1 MSLSASAS
9 SSAFSARNASTSASS
24 PLAPPHSPTKA
35 NGAASTSNGT
45 VLQGEGDLW
54 SSILDSVKTTKAVQT
69 KQCIVLGAPRSG
81 KSSLVSRLRT
91 TDGQLP
97 PHLELDKPDAA
108 GKGKA
113 LDLGMSYEVM
123 DVRDEGDDGDTLGRL
138 GFYQI
143 STSDPA
149 RVRLVSLAISRIPL
163 VDSLV
168 VIVLDWQKPWTF
180 VQELEYWIDL
190 VEAALVQ
197 GSAEEGAADREED
210 EREEGKRT
218 LEATLRAYQEP
229 NANGAMPST
238 SSASVHAADA
248 PLPAGTLLENLG
260 LGLVIVCTKADQ
272 MNMLERDRE
281 FSEDLFDYVQQLI
294 RTVALR
300 YGAAV
305 FYTSQ
310 TAPAT
315 YAKLRQYL
323 LHRLFSPAVRPS
335 LSSSSAPN
343 SSSATEKTR
352 AAPNQASRQSAR
364 ASFPFLHRANVI
376 DRDQVLVPAGWDTWG
391 KIKILRERFDCDAC
405 GQSWEADLD
414 TKRRAREKA
423 EETGNAGEKVTGGL
437 RDEYASV
444 VVDFDARNKLRYT
457 AQPIAPTG
465 MTQAEDEQAFLRQHY
480 EVLQAEVAKDP
491 RLAFRQPVAGSMS
504 SGGFGPSTVGP
515 MAGSTLDLPTVA
527 STLERAREAA
537 GASARDSLPVRTD
550 ERYRTSMSRQNSGS
564 SQPARS
570 PQLGSSTS
578 PTLPSA
584 AAFLSRTSS
593 QQSASAV
600 SSSTV
605 PTTQGS
611 TSTAGNA
618 AGGNQVLADFFQSLL
633 TARTA
638 GAAAPSTTTG
648 ATSSAPTGVAALRSS
663 TRDGTTADATRR
675 EA

>member
-9 SSAFSARNASTSASS
+9 GSGSGSHLASGGAAAATS
-24 PLAPPHSPTKA
+24 LAPPSSPTKA
-35 NGAASTSNGT
+35 ATGENGGVS
-45 VLQGEGDLW
+45 LPGEGNLW
-54 SSILDSVKTTKAVQT
+54 SSILDSVKTTKAVQS
-69 KQCIVLGAPRSG
+69 KQCIVLGAPRAG
-81 KSSLVSRLRT
+81 KSSLVSRLGT
-91 TDGQLP
+91 SDGHLP
-97 PHLELDKPDAA
+97 PHLEPDNQDPS

-113 LDLGMSYEVM
+113 LDLGMSYEMM
-123 DVRDEGDDGDTLGRL
+123 DVRDDGEEGDVLGRL

-143 STSDPA
+143 STSEPA
-149 RVRLVSLAISRIPL
+149 RDRLVSLALSRCPL
-163 VDSLV
+163 VDSLAI
-168 VIVLDWQKPWTF
+168 IVLDWRRPWTF

-190 VEAALVQ
+190 LESALSRDEN
-197 GSAEEGAADREED
+197 GAEEREQ
-210 EREEGKRT
+210 ERDEGKRR

-229 NANGAMPST
+229 TSSGAMPSST
-238 SSASVHAADA
+238 STSNLHAADA

-281 FSEDLFDYVQQLI
+281 FSEDLFDHVQQLV

-310 TAPAT
+310 TNPAS
-315 YAKLRQYL
+315 YAKLRQYI
-323 LHRLFSPAVRPS
+323 LHRLFAPDPS
-335 LSSSSAPN
+335 LQLATTTPTPTSTAATSRTAPAQ
-343 SSSATEKTR
+343 ST
-352 AAPNQASRQSAR
+352 PRQSAR
-364 ASFPFLHRANVI
+364 ASFPFLHRANVV

-405 GQSWEADLD
+405 GQRWEADLEA
-414 TKRRAREKA
+414 KRRARDLE
-423 EETGNAGEKVTGGL
+423 GEPGRVREPASADGL
-437 RDEYASV
+437 EAEYASA
-444 VVDFDARNKLRYT
+444 VVDFDARNQFT
-457 AQPIAPTG
+457 ASSSSL
-465 MTQAEDEQAFLRQHY
+465 TQAENEQAFLRQQY

-504 SGGFGPSTVGP
+504 STGFGPSSVGP

-537 GASARDSLPVRTD
+537 GASARDNGLPVRAD
-550 ERYRTSMSRQNSGS
+550 ERYRSSMSRQDSGS
-564 SQPARS
+564 SLPARS
-570 PQLGSSTS
+570 PHLGGAAASPPTS
-578 PTLPSA
+578 SA

-593 QQSASAV
+593 QQSASGV
-600 SSSTV
+600 SNSTTTV
-605 PTTQGS
+605 PTTPGSTS

-638 GAAAPSTTTG
+638 GAGAAVPGAGTSASTTT
-648 ATSSAPTGVAALRSS
+648 LRAS
-663 TRDGTTADATRR
+663 TRDGTAADASRR
-675 EA
+675 DA